1 MSGEFANRLAAM
13 NTSWSERGKSGASV
27 PPGIY
32 TMQLQNAEL
41 GESQSS
47 NKLQIHR
54 EHLILEGEF
63 QGQVLHDYL
72 QLETEMGPRFVSRW
86 IEMMGFTPPDDPQQ
100 LEDVVA
106 AIANA
111 APTYQAQVKVSGDF
125 TNVNIRKLLSAAPVS
140 AVVRPTSG
148 PVTSPAIKRNDSP
161 TAAAAMRSA
170 SVPKV
175 ATPTFAVGECVVF
188 KDGATD
194 VPGTIE
200 SMDTTH
206 AVVKDDQ
213 GSTWKVAVNE
223 LRILPPVAAPDA
235 PSEKLAELLAFAQSQ
250 DIAVDDS
257 DTEETCIEK
266 IKGFDYDLKQLT
278 PEEVTLLI
286 GISAVTPPVVAKPSA
301 KVPRKK

>member
-1 MSGEFANRLAAM
+1 
-13 NTSWSERGKSGASV
+13 
-27 PPGIY
+27 
-32 TMQLQNAEL
+32 MQLQNAEL

-54 EHLILEGEF
+54 EHLILEGEC

-125 TNVNIRKLLSAAPVS
+125 TNVNIRKLLSAAEAPPAPVA
-140 AVVRPTSG
+140 AVKPAVAAPNVAPVAKTPGAAKVTAPT
-148 PVTSPAIKRNDSP
+148 T
-161 TAAAAMRSA
+161 
-170 SVPKV
+170 
-175 ATPTFAVGECVVF
+175 TFAVGECVVF
-188 KDGATD
+188 KDNATD

-200 SMDTTH
+200 SLDTTH

-213 GSTWKVAVNE
+213 GSTWKVALNE
-223 LRILPPVAAPDA
+223 LRILPPVAADAA

-266 IKGFDYDLKQLT
+266 IKGFDYDVKQLT
-278 PEEVTLLI
+278 PEEIVLLTSI
-286 GISAVTPPVVAKPSA
+286 GAVAPPVVAKPSA
-301 KVPRKK
+301 KMPRKK